1 MTDVGIQVDDT
12 NDDITRDLA
21 ARLEDA
27 EAMLTR
33 LRRENEDQ
41 QKEIATMKAASANTG
56 NRNGSGRNRAHDNGH
71 HTRGT
76 HGNGGQGS
84 HFHKF
89 PPLQTQSYWHG
100 GARGNHR

>member
-1 MTDVGIQVDDT
+1 MADVAVQVGET
-12 NDDITRDLA
+12 AEAVEGDLA

-27 EAMLTR
+27 EAMVKR

-41 QKEIATMKAASANTG
+41 QREIATMKAASTNGAS
-56 NRNGSGRNRAHDNGH
+56 RSGSGRNRGHDNGH
-71 HTRGT
+71 HNR
-76 HGNGGQGS
+76 GGQSNSGPGP